1 MSIFEQTTKYKTHV
15 QPHIKDFVVERIQKG
30 ESPMKIKANVQKQFG
45 VVVSL
50 MFVGRIRKR
59 YIELTGEHLKS
70 YNEFHGIIKKTRKDA
85 R

>member
-15 QPHIKDFVVERIQKG
+15 QAHIKDFVVERIQKG
-30 ESPMKIKANVQKQFG
+30 ESPMKIKANVKRQFG

-50 MFVGRIRKR
+50 MFVARTRKQ
-59 YIELTGEHLKS
+59 YMKLTGEYLKS
-70 YNEFHGIIKKTRKDA
+70 YNEYHEIIKKKRKDA